1 MVFNGDESL
10 MHDSVVRWGNIIE
23 DIIRSHHCYS
33 MVMRIC
39 EIWAVGWENIVGY
52 IIMPK

>member
-33 MVMRIC
+33 MVMRNVRFGLLDGKIS
-39 EIWAVGWENIVGY
+39 
-52 IIMPK
+52 